1 METKEATVQTE
12 PEQKKCNDREFCKDD
27 LNELL
32 KNTQEEKCKEDIKIA
47 VSVKP

>member
-12 PEQKKCNDREFCKDD
+12 PQQKKCNDREFCMDD

-32 KNTQEEKCKEDIKIA
+32 KHTQEEKYKKTIK
-47 VSVKP
+47 